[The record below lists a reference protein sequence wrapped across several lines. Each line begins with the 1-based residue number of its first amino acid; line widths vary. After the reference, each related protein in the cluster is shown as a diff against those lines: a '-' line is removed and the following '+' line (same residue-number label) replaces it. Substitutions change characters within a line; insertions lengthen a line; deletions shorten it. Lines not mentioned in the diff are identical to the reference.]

1 MVLFVT
7 TRIKLVRT
15 VAKLVI
21 ASMTAQSN
29 AISLRTSSAASV
41 VMQAIWPEIARI
53 DHVVQ
58 TGVTMFLVVL
68 MAHQQQVAL
77 VLEMLLTGNTR

>member
-7 TRIKLVRT
+7 TRTKLVRT
-15 VAKLVI
+15 VVKLVI

-29 AISLRTSSAASV
+29 AISLRISSAVSV
-41 VMQAIWPEIARI
+41 VMQVIWPEIAQT

-58 TGVTMFLVVL
+58 TGVTMFLVVQ
-68 MAHQQQVAL
+68 MAHQQAAL
-77 VLEMLLTGNTR
+77 VLEMPLTGNTR